1 MLVVNDIKFRYKKK
15 SPLIL
20 EGVSFSLDKG
30 QVGIVLGK
38 NGSGK
43 STLFKVLLGIVK
55 NEEGQMNLNEFDLS
69 LLNRKEK
76 AKKIAYVPQDISF
89 GALTVYDSILM
100 GRIAYFGFT
109 PSSNDYDMVDK
120 IIHEMKLESLA
131 MRNVNELS
139 GGERQKVAIARA
151 LVQEPELLIF
161 DEPTGNLDIGN
172 ESLILEEARKIC
184 HDRNIMILMAIHD
197 IQTAL
202 EYGNKFFFMK
212 KGRMIYSCDIKDITE
227 DIINETF
234 DVNISLH
241 DLNGHKVLIKKE
253 KAKNE
258 KK

>member
-100 GRIAYFGFT
+100 GRIAYFGFN

>member
-212 KGRMIYSCDIKDITE
+212 KGRIIYSCDIKDITE

-253 KAKNE
+253 NAKNE

>member
-69 LLNRKEK
+69 LFNRKEK

-100 GRIAYFGFT
+100 GRIAYFGFN